1 MSDSSDN
8 VYVYGCTTIA
18 NSTNPNGWGLFRTV
32 VSSSTGTFIRVW
44 ISGYCECVSI
54 KIDETTIDTTY
65 SLHFYPSSS
74 TFFILTTQ
82 WGVNSATISVINDY
96 SGVANVLTNGLILDM
111 NTMYFVGQ

>member
-1 MSDSSDN
+1 MSDSSGN
-8 VYVYGCTTIA
+8 VYVYGCTTIT
-18 NSTNPNGWGLFRTV
+18 NKTNPFGWGLFNTV
-32 VSSSTGTFIRVW
+32 VSSSTGTFNTVYID
-44 ISGYCECVSI
+44 GYCECMSI

-82 WGVNSATISVINDY
+82 WGANSATISVINDY
-96 SGVANVLTNGLILDM
+96 SDGANVLTNGLILDM